1 MLFEPPRSQYDL
13 HFRIFDFPVRVH
25 PLFWLIAVLL
35 GISGGT
41 KGTPPVKLLVWVAAV
56 FVSIVVHEL
65 GHTFMQR
72 RYGGRARIVLHSFGG
87 LAISEGEEQSPRSQI
102 EIALAGPMAGFLL
115 AIVGFLLVR
124 LSGHAIGWQS
134 GSEIDFAAINADQ
147 VIAFPILFGQFFW
160 EPYDSKAANYLVSSF
175 MQINILWGILNLLP
189 LYPLD
194 GGRVARE
201 LLTIQQPHRG
211 IILSL
216 QLSMITG
223 GVVAVIGLFSGSLF
237 MAFMFGY
244 LAYINYRTYQSYS
257 SSRW

>member
-41 KGTPPVKLLVWVAAV
+41 QGTPPVKLFIWVVAM
-56 FVSIVVHEL
+56 FISIVVHEL

-72 RYGGRARIVLHSFGG
+72 RHGGRPRIVLHSFGG
-87 LAISEGEEQSPRSQI
+87 LAISEGEDQSPRSQI

-115 AIVGFLLVR
+115 AIVAFLLIR
-124 LSGHAIGWQS
+124 LSGHMVGWKTGEWTAENIGLP
-134 GSEIDFAAINADQ
+134 AAMG
-147 VIAFPILFGQFFW
+147 FPMLFGNFYW
-160 EPYDSKAANYLVSSF
+160 EPYTSAAANYMVSSF
-175 MQINILWGILNLLP
+175 MQINILWGVLNLLP

-201 LLTIQQPHRG
+201 LLSIQQPYRG
-211 IILSL
+211 IVLSL

-223 GVVAVIGLFSGSLF
+223 GIVAVVGLLNGSLF

-244 LAYINYRTYQSYS
+244 LAYMNYRAYQSYS